1 MSEILRDHYQL
12 KETVVTILA
21 RKAEEIDAAKR
32 AIKKQRAYLEDFIRR
47 DPFFQITLE
56 PYDLND
62 VGPL

>member
-21 RKAEEIDAAKR
+21 RKGGEIDAAKR
-32 AIKKQRAYLEDFIRR
+32 AIKEQRAYLEDFIRR

-56 PYDLND
+56 PYASSTII
-62 VGPL
+62 P